1 MLQRMAV
8 QVLLTRKKIVGG
20 EPVAT
25 LSPAFSADSK
35 KIHTEHQGLLND
47 LVQLDRALDSVDCYS
62 EVFANLA
69 AVGEV
74 AYYSHRLIEQLPEHF
89 TREEETV
96 LVPVAQVS
104 PELGDLVQEL
114 KREHEELR
122 AKLAV
127 FALAMQELDSAD
139 DLYDAIWQ
147 VKELGKELTRGITR
161 HVVLEE
167 NELAG
172 FL

>member
-1 MLQRMAV
+1 
-8 QVLLTRKKIVGG
+8 
-20 EPVAT
+20 VAT
-25 LSPAFSADSK
+25 LQPKFSADAK
-35 KIHTEHQGLLND
+35 KIHTEHQSLLDD

-74 AYYSHRLIEQLPEHF
+74 TYFSRRLAEQLPEHF

-122 AKLAV
+122 GRLAV
-127 FALAMQELDSAD
+127 FALAMQELESAD

-147 VKELGKELTRGITR
+147 VKELGKELTREISR
-161 HVVLEE
+161 HVSLEE
-167 NELAG
+167 RELAG